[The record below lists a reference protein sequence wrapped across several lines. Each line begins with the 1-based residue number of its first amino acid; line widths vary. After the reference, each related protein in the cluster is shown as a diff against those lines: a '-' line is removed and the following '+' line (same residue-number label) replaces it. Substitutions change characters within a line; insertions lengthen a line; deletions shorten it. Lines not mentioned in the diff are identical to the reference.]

1 MSQPTVKSEADTV
14 RDERTD
20 SYPTQSNPSEAT
32 PAWGFAARLRLDHS
46 NQELTEIPLMKPY
59 PSMVRTRSGS
69 RSVLRATSS
78 EAHVPGVK
86 LEGQQATAKPS
97 NRKIVNSV
105 KSELNDLGSK
115 AGLLRHG
122 SGSPR
127 IVR

>member
-32 PAWGFAARLRLDHS
+32 PAWGSAARLRLDHS
-46 NQELTEIPLMKPY
+46 NQELTEIPLMRPY
-59 PSMVRTRSGS
+59 PVRTRSGS
-69 RSVLRATSS
+69 RSVLLATSS

-97 NRKIVNSV
+97 SRKIVNSV
-105 KSELNDLGSK
+105 KSELNDLGGK
-115 AGLLRHG
+115 AGLLRHV